1 MPGRMSKDMSKKS
14 VRSDRMPERMSENM
28 SKKNLRLNGKDRSN
42 RIWGKRKTD

>member
-1 MPGRMSKDMSKKS
+1 MPGRMSKDMSKK
-14 VRSDRMPERMSENM
+14 VSDQIMPERMSENM